1 MATIFFQNLI
11 QDKERIIELAN
22 DLIKNVIKED
32 SQDKEYKKEI
42 EKYNNKIEEEKIKES
57 KLLNMYLE
65 NLIKREEYESYQKKL
80 ASKIENYK
88 LEIAELEYKIISIE
102 PAEVRINNIK
112 NYIKNYIKRVLDFRN
127 NGVVSELIDEFVNK
141 IIVHEN
147 YFEWRIKHINKSI
160 NIKINGRQKSDDLNI
175 QIMNFDC

>member
-1 MATIFFQNLI
+1 
-11 QDKERIIELAN
+11 
-22 DLIKNVIKED
+22 
-32 SQDKEYKKEI
+32 
-42 EKYNNKIEEEKIKES
+42 
-57 KLLNMYLE
+57 MYLE

-80 ASKIENYK
+80 TNKIDNYK

-112 NYIKNYIKRVLDFRN
+112 IYVRRVLDFRN
-127 NGVVSELIDEFVNK
+127 NGVVDELIDEFVDK

-160 NIKINGRQKSDDLNI
+160 NIKINDILTISLISYLNKCHLNGKVL
-175 QIMNFDC
+175 QANLANKK